1 MPFRRSLGAMPDVA
15 FIPTCAECHRQW
27 SPDDEERWRAYHVG
41 DDPYGTAEDIV
52 FYCPE
57 CAEPDFGEG

>member
-1 MPFRRSLGAMPDVA
+1 MPDVA

-57 CAEPDFGEG
+57 CAEPEFGEG